1 MCVYKYIIY
10 RQHENIDRYFTYP
23 KYLGSTSKWN
33 VKHPPRHPFYK
44 LSDCVVNSGGRVPL
58 GDGHQCMKQGLEKFR
73 FCKDSFEMD
82 DHTLR
87 YHVLTSWKCS
97 SREQSGWGYIQSYGG
112 LVHHRY
118 SHKYVISGLHT

>member
-1 MCVYKYIIY
+1 
-10 RQHENIDRYFTYP
+10 
-23 KYLGSTSKWN
+23 
-33 VKHPPRHPFYK
+33 
-44 LSDCVVNSGGRVPL
+44 
-58 GDGHQCMKQGLEKFR
+58 
-73 FCKDSFEMD
+73 MD

-118 SHKYVISGLHT
+118 SHEYVIDIACTPRLYSIKHPMNPHRILIKSHYIMVIYGDIT